1 MGAGEDSSPHCQNIH
16 IKDVACDANYRQG
29 ISVITAYNL
38 LIENFTL
45 RQPEGPTPQAGI
57 DFELNRTDEQLVN
70 CALQI
75 ALLNATTATGI
86 LIYVL
91 NLKEIAEPISIVV
104 ENCHVH
110 QNGSVSLVMKAPRA
124 H

>member
-1 MGAGEDSSPHCQNIH
+1 MATLSIVADQGIKVYGWLAVAATESTLGAGEDSSPHCQNIH

-70 CALQI
+70 CALH
-75 ALLNATTATGI
+75 NC
-86 LIYVL
+86 LIERNDGYGYPY
-91 NLKEIAEPISIVV
+91 IMCST
-104 ENCHVH
+104 
-110 QNGSVSLVMKAPRA
+110 
-124 H
+124 

>member
-1 MGAGEDSSPHCQNIH
+1 M
-16 IKDVACDANYRQG
+16 ACDANYRQG

-70 CALQI
+70 CALHNCLI
-75 ALLNATTATGI
+75 ERNDGYGYPYICALPERDRRTYFDRCREL
-86 LIYVL
+86 
-91 NLKEIAEPISIVV
+91 
-104 ENCHVH
+104 
-110 QNGSVSLVMKAPRA
+110 PRTPKW
-124 H
+124 